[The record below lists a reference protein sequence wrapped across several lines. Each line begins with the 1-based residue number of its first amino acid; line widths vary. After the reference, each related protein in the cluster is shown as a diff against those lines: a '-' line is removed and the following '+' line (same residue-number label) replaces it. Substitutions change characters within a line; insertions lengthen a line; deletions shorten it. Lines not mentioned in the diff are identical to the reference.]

1 MSNFLKR
8 KIKKDE
14 QKFKRKSVKVNDL
27 KLPLSF
33 IWFYPDVFMEK
44 KLFIFPK
51 KKIQE
56 LSFKEI
62 IFLNAAIKKLKM
74 PKMMA
79 GYLVNKKKEPKNK
92 SLKKDKVLMIFQKI
106 FREAKI

>member
-14 QKFKRKSVKVNDL
+14 KKFKRKSVKVNDL
-27 KLPLSF
+27 KLSLSF
-33 IWFYPDVFMEK
+33 IWFYPAVLWKRSF
-44 KLFIFPK
+44 FIFPNK
-51 KKIQE
+51 ESRAQ
-56 LSFKEI
+56 FKEI
-62 IFLNAAIKKLKM
+62 IILNAAIKKFKM

-92 SLKKDKVLMIFQKI
+92 NSKKEKVFMI
-106 FREAKI
+106 